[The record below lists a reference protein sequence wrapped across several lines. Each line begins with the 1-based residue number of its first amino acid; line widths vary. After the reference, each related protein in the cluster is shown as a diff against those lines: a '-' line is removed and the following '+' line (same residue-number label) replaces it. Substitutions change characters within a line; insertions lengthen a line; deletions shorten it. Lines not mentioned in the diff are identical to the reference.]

1 MSARTSRIR
10 LVLAAAPVLAAAG
23 IAATLPTTDAHA
35 LSCMPPQVTMT
46 PGPQAEAPL
55 NVRVVVTVP
64 LNAGLVSKLEQL
76 PAVRFEL
83 RPREQPARGVA
94 VRRVD
99 LGAGLQRQVELVP
112 LAQLSPSTTY
122 EVIATQPERSDVPAR
137 TIGVFRTGTDV
148 DVAAPVW
155 NGVTRATLAPQTK
168 GKWGPSGPTA
178 TFHFGAAGD
187 ESTANEELRFGVW
200 LPDAQGRFDYSKAPA
215 TYASAHGLGQF
226 VLTGGQPC
234 GWATF
239 RFPITTR
246 VGVRAVDLAGNL
258 GSASE
263 VRLVSVKH

>member
-1 MSARTSRIR
+1 
-10 LVLAAAPVLAAAG
+10 
-23 IAATLPTTDAHA
+23 
-35 LSCMPPQVTMT
+35 
-46 PGPQAEAPL
+46 
-55 NVRVVVTVP
+55 
-64 LNAGLVSKLEQL
+64 
-76 PAVRFEL
+76 
-83 RPREQPARGVA
+83 

-99 LGAGLQRQVELVP
+99 VGAGLQRQVELVP
-112 LAQLSPSTTY
+112 VAQLSPSTTY

-137 TIGVFRTGTDV
+137 TIGAFRTGTDL

-187 ESTANEELRFGVW
+187 ESTPNEELRFGVW

-226 VLTGGQPC
+226 VLSGGRPC

-239 RFPITTR
+239 RFPIITR
-246 VGVRAVDLAGNL
+246 VGVRAVDLAGNQ

-263 VRLVSVKH
+263 VRLVPVTP